1 MSERE
6 IDNEVQSFRRSVAA
20 ITLKTKKEST
30 DSSNAILENDDALQQ
45 QQQEEHLSR
54 EIQPRRDLESI
65 QEEEKKMPSPPF
77 RPLCALITTEAPL
90 RAINKE
96 STPLAP
102 TLLINYDIPVRKED
116 YARRKA
122 TVLGGRAK
130 AEKHRLCI
138 NFLEA
143 GKVHELRQL
152 EEFAEREVKGMPVHV
167 ADVFEQAQAGGSGGG
182 NGGR

>member
-6 IDNEVQSFRRSVAA
+6 IDVEVQSFRRSVAA
-20 ITLKTKKEST
+20 ITTKPKQ
-30 DSSNAILENDDALQQ
+30 SSMNSPLDANNDALQHHEGHGDQLFEQRNRETHAQ
-45 QQQEEHLSR
+45 QADVEGGEESKT
-54 EIQPRRDLESI
+54 ET
-65 QEEEKKMPSPPF
+65 PPV
-77 RPLCALITTEAPL
+77 RSLCALITTEAPL

-116 YARRKA
+116 YVRRIA
-122 TVLGGRAK
+122 TVVGGRAK

-152 EEFAEREVKGMPVHV
+152 EEFAEREVKEMPVHV
-167 ADVFEQAQAGGSGGG
+167 ADVFKEVVKQK
-182 NGGR
+182 